1 MQEMRP
7 QRLDITLAFKAISL
21 SEVLSG
27 TEKQVAA
34 AIVDSFN
41 FRTQQC
47 DPSFD
52 RIAHLVGKSRRTVI
66 RAVER
71 LETIRFLTRT
81 RHGGHFNRNAYQP
94 NWAQFRSIESHWS
107 ARRKT
112 RHWGQNLSPSNVTP
126 ASHLSSDTTGTQ
138 TIQFNHSSETSPTA
152 GAIPERSGNRFK
164 QESGLPTCIARSELR
179 QPRST
184 GQPRRFSPAVF
195 TDPAAAARLAAERRW
210 NSQLTARL
218 RDRPELF
225 EQAIDAIDQQLQGRA
240 TEAEMTRKG
249 TGLPY
254 ILDQLIKRGLRL

>member
-1 MQEMRP
+1 MRP
-7 QRLDITLAFKAISL
+7 QRLDITLAFKAIGL
-21 SEVLSG
+21 SEMLSSSD
-27 TEKQVAA
+27 KQVAA
-34 AIVDSFN
+34 AIIDSFN

-52 RIAHLVGKSRRTVI
+52 RIAHLTGKSRRTVI

-71 LETIRFLTRT
+71 LEKVRFLTRT

-94 NWAQFRSIESHWS
+94 NWSQFRSIESHWS

-112 RHWGQNLSPSNVTP
+112 RHWGQNLSPSNVTT

-138 TIQFNHSSETSPTA
+138 TNQINHSSETSPTA
-152 GAIPERSGNRFK
+152 GAIPERSSGRFK
-164 QESGLPTCIARSELR
+164 PGSGLPTCKAKSEPR
-179 QPRST
+179 QARST

-195 TDPAAAARLAAERRW
+195 TDPAAAARFAAERRW

-225 EQAIDAIDQQLQGRA
+225 EQAIDAIDQQLQDRA

>member
-1 MQEMRP
+1 MRP

-52 RIAHLVGKSRRTVI
+52 RIAHLTGKSRRTVI

-71 LETIRFLTRT
+71 LETIKFLTRT
-81 RHGGHFNRNAYQP
+81 RHGGHFHRNAYQP
-94 NWAQFRSIESHWS
+94 NWEQFRLAEAGWT
-107 ARRKT
+107 ARRRT
-112 RHWGQNLSPSNVTP
+112 RHWGSNLSPSNVTT
-126 ASHLSSDTTGTQ
+126 ASHPSGDTAGTQ
-138 TIQFNHSSETSPTA
+138 TIQINHSSETSPTT
-152 GAIPERSGNRFK
+152 GAIPGRHGDSFK
-164 QESGLPTCIARSELR
+164 QESGLPTCEARSKPP
-179 QPRST
+179 QSRST
-184 GQPRRFSPAVF
+184 GRAFSPAVF

-210 NSQLTARL
+210 NSQLVARL

-225 EQAIDAIDQQLQGRA
+225 EQAIDAIDQQLQDGA
-240 TEAEMTRKG
+240 TAAEIARKG
-249 TGLPY
+249 AGLPY